1 MVSRLQQEIKQTK
14 PFSSLKQEVLLSIA
28 RTAAVL
34 QHASEQAL
42 KAHGITLTQYNV
54 LRILRGA
61 GEKGLCRH
69 EIASRLITPVPDVSR
84 LLDRMVRAGL
94 VTRTRD
100 KHDRRLVASCITHA
114 RTHLAAVQEHGAGG
128 AGKTPPPAR
137 PGAGPGLR
145 PLCRT
150 RHSVRKNLRRT
161 MGRRVEFV

>member
-100 KHDRRLVASCITHA
+100 KHDRRLVASCITHSGLELLDRLDSPMLELTSQQFRSMEREELEKLLRLLDRA
-114 RTHLAAVQEHGAGG
+114 RD
-128 AGKTPPPAR
+128 PA
-137 PGAGPGLR
+137 
-145 PLCRT
+145 
-150 RHSVRKNLRRT
+150 
-161 MGRRVEFV
+161 